1 MDTLS
6 LTILMFSGMCAILGV
21 LALIELVLKHLTRT
35 HLFLIGSLLSSAAL
49 LGMFAYALWTT
60 FGWWTL
66 AILSYSIAHGVV
78 NSWVIFNSVPKNWD
92 LPIYRETNEGTYG
105 PRIR

>member
-1 MDTLS
+1 MDTIF

-35 HLFLIGSLLSSAAL
+35 HLFLIGSLLSTAAL

-60 FGWWTL
+60 FGWWSL
-66 AILSYSIAHGVV
+66 AILSYSIAHGAISGWIVM
-78 NSWVIFNSVPKNWD
+78 NGPPKKWEY
-92 LPIYRETNEGTYG
+92 PIYRVGGINA